1 MGRKET
7 VEVLVD
13 GGKAVAGQQMG
24 SALGPLKINL
34 GQVINQ
40 INEKTKDFKGMKVP
54 VKVIVDVESKEFT
67 LEIGTP
73 PASELI
79 KKEINIQ
86 TASGEPNKLFVG
98 VIAIEQVIKIA
109 KMKKDSLFIRDL
121 KSAVKIILGSC
132 NSMGVLVENKK
143 AIEVIEEVNNGK
155 YDNEIKNEVT
165 EAPKSKLD
173 SFKVLQKELEKKVQE
188 SKKKKEQ
195 EKAAKEAAKETTPA
209 AAEKK

>member
-13 GGKAVAGQQMG
+13 GGKAVAGPQMG
-24 SALGPLKINL
+24 SALGPLKINI
-34 GQVINQ
+34 GQVISQ

-54 VKVIVDVESKEFT
+54 VKVIVDIESKEFA

-98 VIAIEQVIKIA
+98 IISIEQIIKVA
-109 KMKKDSLFIRDL
+109 KMKKDSFFIRDL
-121 KSAVKIILGSC
+121 KSAIKIVLGSC

-143 AIEVIEEVNNGK
+143 AIDIIKEVNAGK
-155 YDNEIKNEVT
+155 YDKEIKSETT
-165 EAPKSKLD
+165 ETPKEKLE

-188 SKKKKEQ
+188 ANKKKEQ
-195 EKAAKEAAKETTPA
+195 EKAAKEVAKETTV
-209 AAEKK
+209 EKK